1 MSIPKKQICGLN
13 IYCGRFS
20 YSLEAPSD
28 KYFYPTHNCVCFAN
42 SLVSMMMTLMVES
55 GVSFQVILLTQITK
69 VIYFCEK
76 AFMSMN
82 YLFPEN

>member
-1 MSIPKKQICGLN
+1 
-13 IYCGRFS
+13 
-20 YSLEAPSD
+20 
-28 KYFYPTHNCVCFAN
+28 
-42 SLVSMMMTLMVES
+42 MMMTLMVES